1 MDKGAGDRMTVKEL
15 IEKLEQLNPDATVYT
30 MAHDDDIALIVT
42 DVSANVFVGEEETVL
57 IF

>member
-1 MDKGAGDRMTVKEL
+1 MTVKEL

-42 DVSANVFVGEEETVL
+42 DVSSNALIGKEETVL

>member
-1 MDKGAGDRMTVKEL
+1 MTVKEL

-57 IF
+57 IFNITKCTH